1 IEWEKSAETTDPTFT
16 VGSVEEAKPGD
27 TVTVPVGITNNPG
40 FAGLEATITYDSD
53 ALELTDLT
61 RVAGPDGFTP
71 NVSKNF
77 LMLDA
82 MDNYTEDGTL
92 FNAVFTVKDS
102 AAAGTY
108 EVGLAV
114 DLLCDDKLT
123 DIENFTVTPGTVT
136 VAAVAHT
143 HTYGEPSYEWAEDN
157 STCTA
162 TAVCTDEACDQSE
175 GATVTETVSATAAV
189 TKEATC
195 AQAGETT
202 YTAAF
207 TNELFAQQTKT
218 EEIAQLDHTPGDP
231 VRENEVD
238 ATCEE
243 AGGYDEVVTC
253 TVCGEEISREHVT
266 LDALDH
272 DWDDGVVTTAA
283 TCTED
288 GVKTFT
294 CKRDASHTKTEAIP
308 AAGHEYRESY
318 TWADDNSTVTGT
330 ATCNVC
336 GDEITETV
344 SASYE
349 ETAAATDTEAGA
361 GVYTSA
367 AFENALFEAQTKDV
381 TIAPAGH
388 TYGAPVWS
396 WADDYSSATATF
408 SCTTCDDVQEVTA
421 TVSPVT
427 KPATCTEDGETVYTA
442 SVTFNDVNYDDTRTV
457 ALPATGHTAGDPV
470 KENEVEATCT
480 EGGSYDQVV
489 YCADCGAELSR
500 EHITVEALGHEYK
513 DEVTAPTCT
522 EKGCT
527 THTCTRCGD
536 SYQDAEVDALGHEYK
551 DEVTAPTCTEKG
563 YTTHT
568 CTRCDDSYQDTEV
581 DALGHDWGQ
590 WAVTTEPTCDQQ
602 GEETRTCA
610 RCGEEE
616 TRPVETIP
624 HTLEK
629 TEAKEATCTEAGN
642 TEYYTCSVCG
652 KYFSDADGKNEI
664 QQADTVVDA
673 LGHQWDDGVVTKEAT
688 TEAEGEKTYTCTVCG
703 EKKTEVIPKLEPEK
717 PDEPATEDVEY
728 VFTTAETGFQV
739 KQGEELVVTIKRTE
753 NDEQTY
759 ERFTGVQID
768 GQTVDPA
775 NYTTQKGSVIITVNA
790 DYVKTLT
797 PGQHTIRALFNDGDA
812 EHGLTVAADPG
823 TPGTPENKG
832 SGDNASG
839 TKDNT
844 KTPDTPKT
852 GDESNLSLY
861 VLIMAFSLTALIALV
876 AVEVNKKKQK

>member
-1 IEWEKSAETTDPTFT
+1 MVENPYAYIVIEWEKSAETTDPTFT

-40 FAGLEATITYDSD
+40 FAGLETTITYDSD

-92 FNAVFTVKDS
+92 FNAVFTVKDG

-189 TKEATC
+189 TKAATC

-207 TNELFAQQTKT
+207 TNELFARQTKT

-231 VRENEVD
+231 VRENETA

-266 LDALDH
+266 VDALDH

-308 AAGHEYRESY
+308 AAGHDYRVSY

-480 EGGSYDQVV
+480 EGGS
-489 YCADCGAELSR
+489 
-500 EHITVEALGHEYK
+500 
-513 DEVTAPTCT
+513 
-522 EKGCT
+522 
-527 THTCTRCGD
+527 
-536 SYQDAEVDALGHEYK
+536 
-551 DEVTAPTCTEKG
+551 
-563 YTTHT
+563 
-568 CTRCDDSYQDTEV
+568 
-581 DALGHDWGQ
+581 
-590 WAVTTEPTCDQQ
+590 
-602 GEETRTCA
+602 
-610 RCGEEE
+610 
-616 TRPVETIP
+616 
-624 HTLEK
+624 
-629 TEAKEATCTEAGN
+629 
-642 TEYYTCSVCG
+642 
-652 KYFSDADGKNEI
+652 
-664 QQADTVVDA
+664 
-673 LGHQWDDGVVTKEAT
+673 
-688 TEAEGEKTYTCTVCG
+688 
-703 EKKTEVIPKLEPEK
+703 
-717 PDEPATEDVEY
+717 
-728 VFTTAETGFQV
+728 
-739 KQGEELVVTIKRTE
+739 
-753 NDEQTY
+753 
-759 ERFTGVQID
+759 
-768 GQTVDPA
+768 
-775 NYTTQKGSVIITVNA
+775 
-790 DYVKTLT
+790 
-797 PGQHTIRALFNDGDA
+797 
-812 EHGLTVAADPG
+812 
-823 TPGTPENKG
+823 
-832 SGDNASG
+832 
-839 TKDNT
+839 
-844 KTPDTPKT
+844 
-852 GDESNLSLY
+852 
-861 VLIMAFSLTALIALV
+861 
-876 AVEVNKKKQK
+876 

>member
-1 IEWEKSAETTDPTFT
+1 
-16 VGSVEEAKPGD
+16 
-27 TVTVPVGITNNPG
+27 
-40 FAGLEATITYDSD
+40 
-53 ALELTDLT
+53 
-61 RVAGPDGFTP
+61 
-71 NVSKNF
+71 
-77 LMLDA
+77 
-82 MDNYTEDGTL
+82 
-92 FNAVFTVKDS
+92 
-102 AAAGTY
+102 
-108 EVGLAV
+108 
-114 DLLCDDKLT
+114 
-123 DIENFTVTPGTVT
+123 
-136 VAAVAHT
+136 
-143 HTYGEPSYEWAEDN
+143 
-157 STCTA
+157 
-162 TAVCTDEACDQSE
+162 
-175 GATVTETVSATAAV
+175 
-189 TKEATC
+189 
-195 AQAGETT
+195 
-202 YTAAF
+202 
-207 TNELFAQQTKT
+207 
-218 EEIAQLDHTPGDP
+218 
-231 VRENEVD
+231 
-238 ATCEE
+238 
-243 AGGYDEVVTC
+243 
-253 TVCGEEISREHVT
+253 
-266 LDALDH
+266 
-272 DWDDGVVTTAA
+272 
-283 TCTED
+283 
-288 GVKTFT
+288 
-294 CKRDASHTKTEAIP
+294 
-308 AAGHEYRESY
+308 
-318 TWADDNSTVTGT
+318 
-330 ATCNVC
+330 
-336 GDEITETV
+336 
-344 SASYE
+344 
-349 ETAAATDTEAGA
+349 
-361 GVYTSA
+361 
-367 AFENALFEAQTKDV
+367 
-381 TIAPAGH
+381 
-388 TYGAPVWS
+388 
-396 WADDYSSATATF
+396 
-408 SCTTCDDVQEVTA
+408 
-421 TVSPVT
+421 
-427 KPATCTEDGETVYTA
+427 
-442 SVTFNDVNYDDTRTV
+442 
-457 ALPATGHTAGDPV
+457 
-470 KENEVEATCT
+470 
-480 EGGSYDQVV
+480 
-489 YCADCGAELSR
+489 
-500 EHITVEALGHEYK
+500 VEALGHAYE
-513 DEVTAPTCT
+513 DEVTEPTCT

-568 CTRCDDSYQDTEV
+568 CTRCGDSYQDTEV

-673 LGHQWDDGVVTKEAT
+673 LGHRWDDGVVTKEAT

-717 PDEPATEDVEY
+717 PDDPATEDVEY
-728 VFTTAETGFQV
+728 IFTTAETGFQV

-759 ERFTGVQID
+759 ERFTGIQID

-797 PGQHTIRALFNDGDA
+797 PGQHTIRALFNDGDV

-823 TPGTPENKG
+823 TPSTPENKG

>member
-1 IEWEKSAETTDPTFT
+1 
-16 VGSVEEAKPGD
+16 V
-27 TVTVPVGITNNPG
+27 
-40 FAGLEATITYDSD
+40 
-53 ALELTDLT
+53 
-61 RVAGPDGFTP
+61 
-71 NVSKNF
+71 
-77 LMLDA
+77 
-82 MDNYTEDGTL
+82 
-92 FNAVFTVKDS
+92 
-102 AAAGTY
+102 
-108 EVGLAV
+108 
-114 DLLCDDKLT
+114 
-123 DIENFTVTPGTVT
+123 
-136 VAAVAHT
+136 
-143 HTYGEPSYEWAEDN
+143 
-157 STCTA
+157 
-162 TAVCTDEACDQSE
+162 
-175 GATVTETVSATAAV
+175 
-189 TKEATC
+189 
-195 AQAGETT
+195 
-202 YTAAF
+202 
-207 TNELFAQQTKT
+207 
-218 EEIAQLDHTPGDP
+218 
-231 VRENEVD
+231 
-238 ATCEE
+238 
-243 AGGYDEVVTC
+243 
-253 TVCGEEISREHVT
+253 
-266 LDALDH
+266 
-272 DWDDGVVTTAA
+272 
-283 TCTED
+283 
-288 GVKTFT
+288 
-294 CKRDASHTKTEAIP
+294 
-308 AAGHEYRESY
+308 SY

-336 GDEITETV
+336 GDEITRRF
-344 SASYE
+344 SALMRRRQPHRYR
-349 ETAAATDTEAGA
+349 G
-361 GVYTSA
+361 GRRVYTSA
-367 AFENALFEAQTKDV
+367 AFENALFEAQTKDG

-500 EHITVEALGHEYK
+500 EHITVEALGHEYR

-522 EKGCT
+522 EKGYT

-536 SYQDAEVDALGHEYK
+536 SYQDAEVDALGHEYR

-568 CTRCDDSYQDTEV
+568 CTRCGDSYQDTEV

-673 LGHQWDDGVVTKEAT
+673 LGHRWDDGVVTKEAT

-717 PDEPATEDVEY
+717 PDDPATEDVEY
-728 VFTTAETGFQV
+728 VFTTAEADFQV

-759 ERFTGVQID
+759 ERFTGIQLA

-775 NYTTQKGSVIITVNA
+775 NYTTQKGSVIITV
-790 DYVKTLT
+790 T
-797 PGQHTIRALFNDGDA
+797 R
-812 EHGLTVAADPG
+812 
-823 TPGTPENKG
+823 
-832 SGDNASG
+832 
-839 TKDNT
+839 
-844 KTPDTPKT
+844 
-852 GDESNLSLY
+852 
-861 VLIMAFSLTALIALV
+861 IM
-876 AVEVNKKKQK
+876 